1 MSEMSEVWTPVP
13 IVPYNIKYLVSN
25 MGRVKSKD
33 RKVNYRE
40 KVSKKIAK
48 RIYPGKILNPVTS
61 SEGYKFVSLKIDG
74 RVKQIYVHRL
84 VAMAFVDG
92 YDDGLVVNHKNENKA
107 DNRYTNLEWCTQKYN
122 ANYGTRNE
130 RMRNSLVNVWRA
142 KNGNKIE
149 Q

>member
-1 MSEMSEVWTPVP
+1 MTNEKWTPVP

-25 MGRVKSKD
+25 LGKVKSID
-33 RKVNYRE
+33 RQVNYRQ
-40 KVSKKIAK
+40 KTSKIIAK
-48 RIYPGKILNPVTS
+48 RIYPGRLLKQSTS
-61 SEGYKFVSLKIDG
+61 VEGYKFVALKIDG
-74 RVKQIYVHRL
+74 KTKQIYVHRL

-130 RMRNSLVNVWRA
+130 RMRKSLIEA
-142 KNGNKIE
+142 KKGNRHANTI
-149 Q
+149 

>member
-1 MSEMSEVWTPVP
+1 MTNEKWAPVP

-25 MGRVKSKD
+25 LGNVKSID
-33 RKVNYRE
+33 RQVNYRQ
-40 KVSKKIAK
+40 KTSKIIAK
-48 RIYPGKILNPVTS
+48 RIYPGRLLKQSTNI
-61 SEGYKFVSLKIDG
+61 EGYKFVSLKKDG
-74 RVKQIYVHRL
+74 KIKQIYVHRL

-130 RMRNSLVNVWRA
+130 RMRKSLIEA
-142 KNGNKIE
+142 KKGNRHANTI
-149 Q
+149 

>member
-1 MSEMSEVWTPVP
+1 MANEKWTPVP

-40 KVSKKIAK
+40 KVSKKISK
-48 RIYPGKILNPVTS
+48 RIYPGRVLNPATS
-61 SEGYKFVSLKIDG
+61 SEGYKFVSLRIDG

-107 DNRYTNLEWCTQKYN
+107 DNRYKNLEWCTQKYN

>member
-1 MSEMSEVWTPVP
+1 MTNEKWTPVP

-25 MGRVKSKD
+25 LGNVKSID
-33 RKVNYRE
+33 RQVNYRQ
-40 KVSKKIAK
+40 KTSKIIAK
-48 RIYPGKILNPVTS
+48 RIYPGRLLKQSTNI
-61 SEGYKFVSLKIDG
+61 EGYKFVSLKMDG
-74 RVKQIYVHRL
+74 KIKQIYVHRL

-130 RMRNSLVNVWRA
+130 RMRKSLIEA
-142 KNGNKIE
+142 KKGNRHANTI
-149 Q
+149 